1 MARVS
6 LLNLYNLVNSHYH
19 NRETHTIVVK
29 TKEYRKHQ
37 KIGGGGGGGA
47 VSRGTFGMKRAPEK
61 ILTEMLAT
69 GGREGK
75 TIAIVQKYNLNNIFH
90 EIK

>member
-1 MARVS
+1 
-6 LLNLYNLVNSHYH
+6 
-19 NRETHTIVVK
+19 
-29 TKEYRKHQ
+29 
-37 KIGGGGGGGA
+37 
-47 VSRGTFGMKRAPEK
+47 MKRAPEK

-90 EIK
+90 EIEQKTERYRRKNGIETVLLRITH